1 MKKIAIISLGYL
13 WFPCESGPSRFFD
26 IAKAFVNAGYE
37 VECITTSFQH
47 FKKAPRNKEDILNQ
61 KYPFKITFIDTP
73 AYKKNVDLRR
83 VISNK
88 IAAGNLKKYLLKHV
102 KSYDAVYVSIPANNI
117 AAMVT
122 KVCKRNHVP
131 VVVDIEDLWPE
142 AMSMVIKNN
151 FFRKVLLYSFEHDAE
166 VTYRNSDGIIGTSED
181 YTERAFK
188 KRKKDIPAETVYV
201 GCNLAEF
208 DSGVKKYK
216 DEILKE
222 DGQFWVTYAGSIS
235 TSYDIKTLIDAGN
248 TLKNKD
254 VHVQIL
260 GTGSLKEELREY
272 SKCMTNIHFWG
283 FTPYP
288 KMAAV
293 LSKSDVVVN
302 SFIKG
307 APQSIV
313 NKVGDYLASGKPM
326 INTLENPVFCRL
338 VAQNDVGVNVEPG
351 NVEMLV
357 EAIER
362 YLVPNK
368 IQGKNARQLCES
380 RFDREKNY
388 KKIVEITNI
397 IENFTLQL

>member
-1 MKKIAIISLGYL
+1 
-13 WFPCESGPSRFFD
+13 
-26 IAKAFVNAGYE
+26 
-37 VECITTSFQH
+37 
-47 FKKAPRNKEDILNQ
+47 
-61 KYPFKITFIDTP
+61 
-73 AYKKNVDLRR
+73 
-83 VISNK
+83 
-88 IAAGNLKKYLLKHV
+88 
-102 KSYDAVYVSIPANNI
+102 
-117 AAMVT
+117 
-122 KVCKRNHVP
+122 
-131 VVVDIEDLWPE
+131 
-142 AMSMVIKNN
+142 
-151 FFRKVLLYSFEHDAE
+151 
-166 VTYRNSDGIIGTSED
+166 
-181 YTERAFK
+181 
-188 KRKKDIPAETVYV
+188 
-201 GCNLAEF
+201 
-208 DSGVKKYK
+208 
-216 DEILKE
+216 
-222 DGQFWVTYAGSIS
+222 
-235 TSYDIKTLIDAGN
+235 
-248 TLKNKD
+248 
-254 VHVQIL
+254 
-260 GTGSLKEELREY
+260 
-272 SKCMTNIHFWG
+272 MTNIHFWG